1 MKIGEYRFVPT
12 ISEAVDVMMQLAKQG
27 IDSDMRV
34 LDSGWALVR
43 ALKGEEDDEADMPMQ
58 DLPTEGMR

>member
-1 MKIGEYRFVPT
+1 MKSGE
-12 ISEAVDVMMQLAKQG
+12 EAKDEDWG
-27 IDSDMRV
+27 IQVCTHDFGG
-34 LDSGWALVR
+34 GWALVR